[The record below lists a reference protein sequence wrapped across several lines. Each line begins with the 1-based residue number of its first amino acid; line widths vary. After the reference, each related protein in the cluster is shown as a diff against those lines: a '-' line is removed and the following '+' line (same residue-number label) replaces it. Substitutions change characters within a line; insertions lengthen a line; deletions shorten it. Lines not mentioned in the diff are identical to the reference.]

1 MLPNSFLVL
10 EWTDQRTGLEVVDLT
25 PIGED
30 DYVDEVLDRA
40 RQSCGDGWE
49 VWATIIEIVGEG
61 ECIDALQ
68 WATRCAERLARWTEP
83 TGWSYYKHSDWLR
96 YATTV
101 GYLDSVAEVG

>member
-1 MLPNSFLVL
+1 MLPTSFLVL
-10 EWTDQRTGLEVVDLT
+10 EWTDQHSGREVVDLT

-30 DYVDEVLDRA
+30 DYVDDLLDRA
-40 RQSCGDGWE
+40 RQSCEDGWE

-68 WATRCAERLARWTEP
+68 WATRCAERLARWTDP
-83 TGWSYYKHSDWLR
+83 DLVGMRDGDWLR

-101 GYLDSVAEVG
+101 GYLDRVAEVG